1 VPKKIIDSDLA
12 DVDPPGL
19 VTNVKV
25 DIMADVI
32 KTVVKDFNPSLLEE
46 ELDATI
52 VPTRDTFFAGFV
64 RSDTDSN
71 VATPQARTVSVDR
84 VAGTQDDAAEG
95 EIRFTFRDPLTG
107 AEDTA
112 LDDTL
117 AAHVATGSSADQD
130 RVAQDEADLDQ
141 LIADLDDVP
150 TMNNATFR
158 LNVQR
163 LQRIVVRD
171 FKNPTPEV

>member
-1 VPKKIIDSDLA
+1 
-12 DVDPPGL
+12 
-19 VTNVKV
+19 
-25 DIMADVI
+25 MADVI

-64 RSDTDSN
+64 RSTTDSN
-71 VATPQARTVSVDR
+71 IGEPQARIVSQDR
-84 VAGTQDDAAEG
+84 VAGTQDDAAAG

-112 LDDTL
+112 LDDAL
-117 AAHVATGSSADQD
+117 AAHDATGSSSDQD
-130 RVAQDEADLDQ
+130 RTAQDEADLDQ
-141 LIADLDDVP
+141 LITDLPNVT
-150 TMNNATFR
+150 TMSDTDFK

-171 FKNPTPEV
+171 FKTPTPEV

>member
-1 VPKKIIDSDLA
+1 MVE
-12 DVDPPGL
+12 V
-19 VTNVKV
+19 V
-25 DIMADVI
+25 
-32 KTVVKDFNPSLLEE
+32 KTVVKDFNPALLDE
-46 ELDATI
+46 ELNATI

-64 RSDTDSN
+64 RSQTDSN

-112 LDDTL
+112 LDDTI
-117 AAHVATGSSADQD
+117 AAHSATGTTAEQD
-130 RVAQDEADLDQ
+130 RVTQDETDLDQ
-141 LIADLDDVP
+141 LITDLPNVTTMSDAD
-150 TMNNATFR
+150 FK

-171 FKNPTPEV
+171 FKTPTPAV

>member
-1 VPKKIIDSDLA
+1 MVE
-12 DVDPPGL
+12 V
-19 VTNVKV
+19 V
-25 DIMADVI
+25 
-32 KTVVKDFNPSLLEE
+32 KTVVKDFNPALLDE

-112 LDDTL
+112 LDDTI
-117 AAHVATGSSADQD
+117 AAHSATGTTAEQD
-130 RVAQDEADLDQ
+130 RVTQDAADLDQ

-150 TMNNATFR
+150 TMNNSDFR
-158 LNVQR
+158 ANVQR

-171 FKNPTPEV
+171 FKSPTPEV

>member
-1 VPKKIIDSDLA
+1 
-12 DVDPPGL
+12 
-19 VTNVKV
+19 
-25 DIMADVI
+25 MADVI
-32 KTVVKDFNPSLLEE
+32 KTVVKDFNPALLDE
-46 ELDATI
+46 ELNATI
-52 VPTRDTFFAGFV
+52 VPARDTFFAGFV
-64 RSDTDSN
+64 RSPTDSN

-112 LDDTL
+112 LDTTI
-117 AAHVATGSSADQD
+117 AAHSATGTTPEQD
-130 RVAQDEADLDQ
+130 RVAQDAADLDQ
-141 LIADLDDVP
+141 LITDLPNVTTMIDAD
-150 TMNNATFR
+150 FK

-171 FKNPTPEV
+171 FKTPTPEV

>member
-1 VPKKIIDSDLA
+1 
-12 DVDPPGL
+12 
-19 VTNVKV
+19 
-25 DIMADVI
+25 MADVI
-32 KTVVKDFNPSLLEE
+32 KTVVKDFNPALLDE
-46 ELDATI
+46 ELNATI

-112 LDDTL
+112 LDDTI
-117 AAHVATGSSADQD
+117 AAHSATGTTAEQD
-130 RVAQDEADLDQ
+130 RVTQDETDLDQ
-141 LIADLDDVP
+141 LITDLPNVTTMSDAD
-150 TMNNATFR
+150 FK

-171 FKNPTPEV
+171 FKSPTPAV

>member
-1 VPKKIIDSDLA
+1 
-12 DVDPPGL
+12 VDPPGL
-19 VTNVKV
+19 VTNVRV
-25 DIMADVI
+25 EIMADVI

-46 ELDATI
+46 ELNATI
-52 VPTRDTFFAGFV
+52 VPARDTFFAGFV
-64 RSDTDSN
+64 RSTTDSN
-71 VATPQARTVSVDR
+71 IGEPQARTVSVDR

-112 LDDTL
+112 LDDAL
-117 AAHVATGSSADQD
+117 AAHDATGTSQDQD
-130 RVAQDEADLDQ
+130 RTAQDEADLDQ
-141 LIADLDDVP
+141 LVADLDDVP
-150 TMNNATFR
+150 TMSDTDFR

-171 FKNPTPEV
+171 FKSPTPKV

>member
-1 VPKKIIDSDLA
+1 M
-12 DVDPPGL
+12 DPPGL

-52 VPTRDTFFAGFV
+52 VPTRETFFAGFV
-64 RSDTDSN
+64 RSQTDSN

-117 AAHVATGSSADQD
+117 AAHDATGSSADQD
-130 RVAQDEADLDQ
+130 RTDQDEADLDQ
-141 LIADLDDVP
+141 LITDLPNVTTMSDAD
-150 TMNNATFR
+150 FK

-171 FKNPTPEV
+171 FKTPTPEV

>member
-1 VPKKIIDSDLA
+1 MV
-12 DVDPPGL
+12 DV
-19 VTNVKV
+19 V
-25 DIMADVI
+25 
-32 KTVVKDFNPSLLEE
+32 KTVVKDFNPSLMEE

-52 VPTRDTFFAGFV
+52 VPNRETFYAGFV
-64 RSDTDSN
+64 RSQTDSN

-84 VAGTQDDAAEG
+84 VTGDTDDAAEG
-95 EIRFTFRDPLTG
+95 EIRFTFRDPLTA

-112 LDDTL
+112 LDDAL
-117 AAHVATGSSADQD
+117 AAHDATGSSADQD
-130 RVAQDEADLDQ
+130 RVAQDETDLDQ
-141 LIADLDDVP
+141 LITDLPNVT
-150 TMNNATFR
+150 TMSDTDFR